1 MASVDWEKLKG
12 GGEAKAKFRHC
23 DEQKRID
30 LEHSNED
37 IDKTKTHLNMSFGL
51 FEDGYDAVCQK
62 YDKTIAELDTQPG
75 ANKRKD
81 RVTCVGWELPMPK
94 GMDEAQAREWM
105 SLAYDAIKAR
115 YGDCVLGG
123 TAHFDEVHE
132 YVNPETGEVCMSR
145 PHLHV
150 YAIPIVDG
158 RLHGKSFTARKN
170 MNAMNATI
178 EKMTQEHFP
187 GFKFQTGTK
196 KKSRKSVEELKNE
209 SAVREVLDQAQE
221 QAEAIV
227 SMAWRRYDD
236 IEFEA
241 KADAQE
247 LSDSILS
254 DARKEAEEILADAEK
269 MRSDAKEMLEKAT
282 NERDMYKQAK
292 KAAEE
297 LFYAVKDER
306 SLTDWA
312 QQKKLYPGRTI
323 YDAYLNDTR
332 EENKRKNAALNKYEV
347 HKSRADEAMAKFGHL
362 LEPEDN
368 DDDYSYH

>member
-94 GMDEAQAREWM
+94 GMDEAQARKWM

-209 SAVREVLDQAQE
+209 SAVREALDQAQE
-221 QAEAIV
+221 QAEGIV
-227 SMAWRRYDD
+227 AMAWRRYDD

-254 DARKEAEEILADAEK
+254 DARKEAEEILADAKK
-269 MRSDAKEMLEKAT
+269 MRADAKEMLEKAT

-323 YDAYLNDTR
+323 YDAYLNETR

-347 HKSRADEAMAKFGHL
+347 HKSRADAAMAKFGHL

-368 DDDYSYH
+368 DDDYSYY

>member
-94 GMDEAQAREWM
+94 GMDEAQARKWM

-187 GFKFQTGTK
+187 GFRFQTGTK

-221 QAEAIV
+221 QAEGIV
-227 SMAWRRYDD
+227 AMAWRRYDD

-254 DARKEAEEILADAEK
+254 DARKEAEEILAGAKK

-312 QQKKLYPGRTI
+312 QQKKLYPGKTI
-323 YDAYLNDTR
+323 YDAYLDDTR
-332 EENKRKNAALNKYEV
+332 EENKRKNAALRKYEV

-368 DDDYSYH
+368 DDGYSYY